1 MKRTLTLFG
10 ALALIA
16 AAAYGAAA
24 KTSATRPAAERVST
38 WDDYQIIVSRNMFS
52 KDRAR
57 WRPSSY
63 VPSSRPAVSS
73 YVSRPREERTG
84 YILTGIGHAELQR
97 VAFFEDT
104 SSGSTVRAWVGQALD
119 KGYVTAITLDSV
131 VYQRNG
137 VVRRIEIGQNLSGAI
152 VGVPADGSAIAG
164 MMPTTGPASTQ
175 PTSEPT
181 GATSAPAGA
190 SPPGNTAAD
199 SIEERLRQRRAKELK
214 E

>member
-1 MKRTLTLFG
+1 MKRTRTLFG

-16 AAAYGAAA
+16 AAVFGAPA
-24 KTSATRPAAERVST
+24 KTPATRPAPERVST

-57 WRPSSY
+57 QRSSSY
-63 VPSSRPAVSS
+63 VPSSRPSYSS
-73 YVSRPREERTG
+73 YASRSSEERTG
-84 YILTGIGHAELQR
+84 FILTGIGHADLQR
-97 VAFFEDT
+97 VAFFEDA
-104 SSGSTVRAWVGQALD
+104 SSGSTMRVWVGQALD

-137 VVRRIEIGQNLSGAI
+137 MVRRIEIGQNLSGVSASM
-152 VGVPADGSAIAG
+152 PTADSTSST
-164 MMPTTGPASTQ
+164 PTTGPASTQ
-175 PTSEPT
+175 PTSEPS

-190 SPPGNTAAD
+190 SPPGNTATD